1 MKIVSDASV
10 NTDQPLLSS
19 PWLKFW
25 FHAEPGIQSL
35 VGIRAGL
42 SLIACWYFASHWVDA
57 GTWFSVDGILATER
71 LGDFLDA
78 GDLADDAK
86 WRVSPLYLLSST
98 TALRCYLAIGI
109 MLAIAAVMIRT
120 SRAPAI
126 LLWLW
131 CLWLANRSLLIAGPE
146 ELALVF
152 GLAYLTIPKPNDTR
166 LCFKRGLTPSGK
178 ARNTTKNDLPPKG
191 QTPFKTEP
199 SHWTHALARRLLQVH
214 MALLLAAT
222 GLTMLAS
229 KIWWDG
235 TGSVSIAAPIG
246 RRVFDFTDLLTS
258 PWIHESLTH
267 AIVVVPIAA
276 SIMVWL
282 PATRLHAYLAAMIW
296 CVVLALLSSQWMYL
310 ATIVVLLQCFNTKRE
325 PATLDRN

>member
-10 NTDQPLLSS
+10 NKEQPVSSSAWLS
-19 PWLKFW
+19 FW
-25 FHAEPGIQSL
+25 FHAEPGTKSL
-35 VGIRAGL
+35 FAIRVGL

-57 GTWFSVDGILATER
+57 GTWFSANGILATER

-86 WRVSPLYLLSST
+86 WRVSPLYLINST
-98 TALRCYLAIGI
+98 AALRCYLAIGI
-109 MLAIAAVMIRT
+109 MLAIAAVMVRT
-120 SRAPAI
+120 SRVPAI

-152 GLAYLTIPKPNDTR
+152 GLAYLTIPKPDD
-166 LCFKRGLTPSGK
+166 PM
-178 ARNTTKNDLPPKG
+178 
-191 QTPFKTEP
+191 
-199 SHWTHALARRLLQVH
+199 HWTNALASRLLQVH
-214 MALLLAAT
+214 MTLLLAAT

-235 TGSVSIAAPIG
+235 TGSVSIVAPIG

-267 AIVVVPIAA
+267 AIVFVPIAA
-276 SIMVWL
+276 SILVWL
-282 PATRLHAYLAAMIW
+282 PATRLHAYLAAITW
-296 CVVLALLSSQWMYL
+296 GVVLALLSSQWMYL
-310 ATIVVLLQCFNTKRE
+310 ATIVVLLQCFNTKRK
-325 PATLDRN
+325 PATLDR